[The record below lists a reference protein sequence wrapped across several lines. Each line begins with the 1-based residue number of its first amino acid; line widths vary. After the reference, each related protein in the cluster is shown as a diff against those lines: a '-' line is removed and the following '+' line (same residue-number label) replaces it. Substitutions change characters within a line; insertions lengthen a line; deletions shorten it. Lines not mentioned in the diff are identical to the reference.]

1 MIQVMTHVAHLDVS
15 LRYPVSHIAHSSNKQ
30 ILVITNS
37 WLSHIPDRRLSHTAQ
52 VQNSGIGSS
61 TY

>member
-1 MIQVMTHVAHLDVS
+1 MTHVVHLDIS
-15 LRYPVSHIAHSSNKQ
+15 LRYPVSHIAHSSDKQ
-30 ILVITNS
+30 ILVIANS
-37 WLSHIPDRRLSHTAQ
+37 LLSHIPDRRLSHTAQ

>member
-1 MIQVMTHVAHLDVS
+1 MTHVVHLDIS
-15 LRYPVSHIAHSSNKQ
+15 LRYPVSHIAHSSDKQ
-30 ILVITNS
+30 ILVIANS
-37 WLSHIPDRRLSHTAQ
+37 LLSHTAQ